1 MNNWFECKV
10 SYEKTLE
17 NGLMKKVT
25 EPYVV
30 DAMSY
35 AEAEER
41 ITREMQPYMSGEF
54 TISGIKEVNYNEIFF
69 NNNASADYWFKC
81 KVSFIT
87 LDERTGT
94 GKRSNSNVLV
104 QAVGLREAIKYLDEQ
119 MKGTIMDYV
128 IASVSETKIVDAYL
142 YKPNDQN

>member
-17 NGLMKKVT
+17 NGLTKKVT

-41 ITREMQPYMSGEF
+41 IITEMQPFMSGEF
-54 TISGIKEVNYNEIFF
+54 SISGIKEVNFSDIFF
-69 NNNASADYWFKC
+69 NDSDAADLWFKC
-81 KVSFIT
+81 KLSFIT
-87 LDERTGT
+87 LGGRTGVE
-94 GKRSNSNVLV
+94 KRSNCYMLV
-104 QAVGLREAIKYLDEQ
+104 QATDIRDAIKHLDEQ
-119 MKGTIMDYV
+119 MKGTVGDYI
-128 IASVSETKIVDAYL
+128 IASVAEAKIMDVYP
-142 YKPNDQN
+142 YKAQEA